1 MDEDINHSSGVVK
14 KVNSQI
20 EEWVNHKA
28 EVFVLSIATTNSTG
42 LENHITEKASLA
54 TTFICTRLRLRG
66 TFFNMWN
73 KVCSVYTILHT
84 LREIKPDV
92 IYLREMI
99 CFPGLIRITKIYPT
113 IMEAN
118 TIFVDE
124 ARLGNPIRAYVVRM
138 CQPILYKSL
147 KGVVGVTNE
156 ISNHFSKFK
165 IPLKTIANG
174 ISFSKNGDIYKSAI
188 NDRPQIVFVGTPGM
202 PWHGADLYHKMA
214 QLIPDADFH
223 LIGPIVT
230 SKKKCGNFFQYGYLG
245 TKELNKMYS
254 TMDIAVG
261 SLALF
266 RNNMEEAC
274 VLKVREY
281 LKAGLPVIIGYNDVD
296 IDHFPFVLRIGNSEG
311 AVEERINDIRKFIL
325 DMQFYKVPHE
335 IIRDSIS
342 VEIKEKNRINFI
354 QSVIFAKAT

>member
-1 MDEDINHSSGVVK
+1 MDEDINHSSGVIK

-20 EEWVNHKA
+20 DEWVNHKA
-28 EVFVLSIATTNSTG
+28 QVFVLSIATTNSTG
-42 LENHITEKASLA
+42 LENHITENASFSK
-54 TTFICTRLRLRG
+54 TFICTKLRLRG
-66 TFFNMWN
+66 ALFNMWN
-73 KVCSVYTILHT
+73 KVSSIYAILQT

-99 CFPGLIRITKIYPT
+99 CFPGLTKITKTYPT
-113 IMEAN
+113 VMEAN
-118 TIFVDE
+118 TVFVDE
-124 ARLGNPIRAYVVRM
+124 ARLGNPIRAYLVRM
-138 CQPILYKSL
+138 CQPILYRSL

-156 ISNHFSKFK
+156 ISNHFSRFN

-174 ISFSKNGDIYKSAI
+174 ISLAKNADIYKSTT
-188 NDRPQIVFVGTPGM
+188 NDRPQVVFVGTPGM

-214 QLIPDADFH
+214 QLIPDVDFH
-223 LIGPIVT
+223 LVGPIVET
-230 SKKKCGNFFQYGYLG
+230 EKKCSNFFQHGYLQ
-245 TKELNKMYS
+245 TLELNNMYS

-281 LKAGLPVIIGYNDVD
+281 LKAGLPIIIGYNDVD
-296 IDHFPFVLRIGNSEG
+296 INHFPFVLRLENSES
-311 AVEERINDIRKFIL
+311 AVEERINDIRKFIF
-325 DMQFYKVPHE
+325 DMQFYKVPRE
-335 IIRDSIS
+335 IISDAIS

-354 QSVIFAKAT
+354 RNVILTKAT